1 MSSFSRNLCSTASR
15 NLRQRSSVLS
25 RAVRPIALRTPQSS
39 PIASRTSSA
48 AAFSTMSSLKS
59 AAPPVQSKREYD
71 PEIKD
76 IASYI
81 HNTNIDSELAV
92 RSMLL
97 LAEIMANS
105 SSCSTTQHDGS
116 SSTP

>member
-25 RAVRPIALRTPQSS
+25 RAVRPIALRTPQTNS
-39 PIASRTSSA
+39 IASRASTA

-59 AAPPVQSKREYD
+59 NAPPVKSKREFD

-76 IASYI
+76 IATYV
-81 HNTNIDSELAV
+81 HNTAIDSELAV
-92 RSMLL
+92 
-97 LAEIMANS
+97 
-105 SSCSTTQHDGS
+105 
-116 SSTP
+116 